1 MPKIKLKNTLSIRER
16 MAERMYSEFINRY
29 PVSKTL
35 RFELIPQRK
44 TLEHLERD
52 GIVSEGEHRAKS
64 YKKAKK

>member
-1 MPKIKLKNTLSIRER
+1 MKS
-16 MAERMYSEFINRY
+16 NRSY